1 MGLWYT
7 EKQTDHFGITV
18 KVKETLHSEQTNFQ
32 KLEVVKT
39 EEFGNMLLLDGLVMT
54 TERDEFTYHEMI
66 THPALFTHPN
76 PRHVLVVGGGDGGT
90 VREVLKHPLVEK
102 VTQVEIDQKVIEYSK
117 KFLPSISIGY
127 EDPLVDVIVGDGF
140 LHIHENKAKY
150 DVILVDSTEPIG
162 PSAKLFELGF
172 FQGIYESLKED
183 GIFVAQSDNPWFKP
197 DLIKTVFQDVFEIFP
212 ITRLYTANIPTY
224 PSGLWSFTL
233 GSKEYDPLQVEVEI
247 PQDME
252 LSYYTANIHY
262 AAFQLPRFM
271 QELIKIRTLKRV

>member
-1 MGLWYT
+1 MGLWFT

-117 KFLPSISIGY
+117 IFLPSISIGY
-127 EDPLVDVIVGDGF
+127 EDPLVDIIVGDGF

-162 PSAKLFELGF
+162 PSAKLFEQGF

>member
-1 MGLWYT
+1 M
-7 EKQTDHFGITV
+7 
-18 KVKETLHSEQTNFQ
+18 
-32 KLEVVKT
+32 
-39 EEFGNMLLLDGLVMT
+39 
-54 TERDEFTYHEMI
+54 
-66 THPALFTHPN
+66 
-76 PRHVLVVGGGDGGT
+76 
-90 VREVLKHPLVEK
+90 
-102 VTQVEIDQKVIEYSK
+102 TQVEIDQKVIEYSK

-127 EDPLVDVIVGDGF
+127 EDPLVDTIVGDGF

-162 PSAKLFELGF
+162 PSAKLFEQGF